1 MWNQHWPNLQRLWP
15 RLSWSRRGL
24 VVCAA
29 LLTLLYPGQ
38 NQVQKLLVHPGPVR
52 SYTLPAASF
61 APYPQA
67 DGTPVPAVS
76 ARAVVIQDGVGKSL
90 LYARAADMR
99 LMPASTTKI
108 MTALVARA
116 AWPDL
121 SATITVQNEDR
132 AIGQTIELQKGEVLT
147 VASLLKGLLIHSGND
162 AALALADNYPG
173 GYTQFVAAMN
183 ARAAELHLDDTTYK
197 NPSGIEQYG
206 HLTTAHDLALLAA
219 TAMQDPVLAEIVGT
233 KFATVTDVT
242 GTISHPLESTNEL
255 LGEIQGIK
263 GLKTG
268 WTENAGECL
277 VTYIE
282 QADHPVIIVVL
293 GSRDR
298 FGDTRRLVDW
308 IYHHHTWVTPE

>member
-1 MWNQHWPNLQRLWP
+1 MWNQNWPNLQRLWP
-15 RLSWSRRGL
+15 HLSWSRRGL

-90 LYARAADMR
+90 LYARAADTR

-162 AALALADNYPG
+162 AALALAENYPG
-173 GYTQFVAAMN
+173 GYTHFVEAMN
-183 ARAAELHLDDTTYK
+183 KKAAELHLDDTTYK

-255 LGEIQGIK
+255 LGEIPGIK

-298 FGDTRRLVDW
+298 FGDTRALVDW
-308 IYHHHTWVTPE
+308 VYQHHTWVQPE